1 MFYQVKIP
9 DSQRNFLRYLWWNNI
24 DLNQE
29 FVGYKMGIHM
39 FGGTSSPGCCNH
51 ALRRTAIENPTSY
64 DTEVAEALLHNFY
77 ADDFLKSVESK
88 EIAIQLIKDVRRI
101 CREVRFN
108 LIKLICSPICSECH
122 QRSGLKNADL
132 DVRLPVEMA
141 LGTYWDI
148 DEHTFKFKINL
159 T

>member
-9 DSQRNFLRYLWWNNI
+9 DSQRNFLRYLWWNNN
-24 DLNQE
+24 DLNRE
-29 FVGYKMGIHM
+29 FVGYEMGIHM

-64 DTEVAEALLHNFY
+64 DTEVTEALYNFY

-88 EIAIQLIKDVRRI
+88 EIAIQLIKGVQRI

-108 LIKLICSPICSECH
+108 LIKLICSPICS
-122 QRSGLKNADL
+122 
-132 DVRLPVEMA
+132 
-141 LGTYWDI
+141 
-148 DEHTFKFKINL
+148 
-159 T
+159 